1 MKMLKIDSLYFLFF
15 LIYTSQ
21 INGMQIIQAAPPLTI
36 AACKSMDI
44 DTYTDSLIYYSQID
58 YDEAINFLVEH
69 TSKKNKSETAAIT
82 NFIGYGG
89 YKARDIKNAYGSGG
103 GLDNLDCQWLRR
115 IKEDCLSVIRLHL
128 KLTNLN
134 INTHYFE
141 DTKESLLH
149 FTVTSFKKDIVD
161 FICTYKNCNVNIQDF
176 ESKTPLHYITLKK
189 EEEIEKWDGKKRQ
202 KQIRALISHMKC
214 LLTHPHIKVNLQDS
228 KGNTPLHYAINF
240 NLIDY
245 LLAANNINLNIQN
258 EKGETPLFYALQ
270 HRSCRVKEDGRRV
283 IFIYNDH
290 QVEQLIIDLRT
301 DINLQNNNGDTPLH
315 YVVQNPRVTLL
326 PYEEHSED
334 FYIPPSRKYDNIRVE
349 ELLKRPDIRLDIQNN
364 QGETPLMCAIKASN
378 IEAVKLLLTHQN
390 PDLTILDHKYLSPL
404 DHALAIGNLDIIDVL
419 RNNITPQ
426 KISPQN
432 KNNLA
437 ASPSAHETIKKDPIQ
452 ESFYNKYK
460 KIIKI
465 GSLMGML
472 GILSAG
478 IVAYFHYLHP
488 NTLLNRIIT

>member
-1 MKMLKIDSLYFLFF
+1 MKTIKTSSSYCFLFF
-15 LIYTSQ
+15 FIFALK
-21 INGMQIIQAAPPLTI
+21 INCMEMQIIQAAPPLTI

-58 YDEAINFLVEH
+58 DDEAINFLIKH
-69 TSKKNKSETAAIT
+69 TNRKNKSETTAIT
-82 NFIGYGG
+82 SFIWGCGSCD
-89 YKARDIKNAYGSGG
+89 ARDIKNAYGSGG
-103 GLDNLDCQWLRR
+103 GLDNLDCQWYPEGPRL
-115 IKEDCLSVIRLHL
+115 IEEGCLAGIRLHL

-134 INTHYFE
+134 INTRYYE
-141 DTKESLLH
+141 NTKQSLLH
-149 FTVTSFKKDIVD
+149 LAVTSFNKDLVN
-161 FICTYKNCNVNIQDF
+161 FISTYKNCNVNIQDF

-189 EEEIEKWDGKKRQ
+189 KKEIEKWDQKKRQ
-202 KQIRALISHMKC
+202 NEITALISHMKR
-214 LLTHPHIKVNLQDS
+214 LLAHSNIKVNLQDNR
-228 KGNTPLHYAINF
+228 GNTPLHYAINF

-270 HRSCRVKEDGRRV
+270 HRNCRVEESYRRRS
-283 IFIYNDH
+283 FIYNDH

-301 DINLQNNNGDTPLH
+301 DINLQNNNGEAPLH

-326 PYEEHSED
+326 SHETSGEE

-349 ELLKRPDIRLDIQNN
+349 KLLERPDLKLNIQNN
-364 QGETPLMCAIKASN
+364 QGETPLMYAIKANN

-390 PDLTILDHKYLSPL
+390 IDLTILDNKNLSSL
-404 DHALAIGNLDIIDVL
+404 DHALAIDNLDIIDLL

-432 KNNLA
+432 KNNLDVL
-437 ASPSAHETIKKDPIQ
+437 PSAHETIKKDPIQ

-465 GSLMGML
+465 
-472 GILSAG
+472 
-478 IVAYFHYLHP
+478 
-488 NTLLNRIIT
+488 